1 MEATLPG
8 DVCDFARHII
18 DDCGLYSA
26 SIFLCDRT
34 GTIPRL
40 SHLFHH
46 NISAEIKDRYERH
59 TIFHDDPF
67 THPAVKE
74 RDDLADYD
82 GVLLAEDERV
92 RSSTTPARYW
102 HFMFEHDIHVVGA
115 STRRLLSG
123 LYATVGYHYQ
133 RSAMPRDDGAAARLD
148 ALSRRLQDMVGSFM
162 LRDVLRHANGL
173 SGLRTGFFN
182 RLDTPSAP
190 LDRLS
195 PREGE
200 IAALVC
206 QGKQNKEIAYLV
218 GLAEHTVENHL
229 RRIYAKLSIHN
240 RSALVAAMVGTDP
253 ARLH

>member
-8 DVCDFARHII
+8 DVRDFARHII
-18 DDCGLYSA
+18 DSCGLHSA

-34 GTIPRL
+34 GAAPRL

-46 NISAEIKDRYERH
+46 NISAETKDRYERH

-67 THPAVKE
+67 THPTIKE

-82 GVLLAEDERV
+82 GVLLAQDDRL
-92 RSSTTPARYW
+92 RSGATPARYW
-102 HFMFEHDIHVVGA
+102 HFMYEHDIHVVGA

-123 LYATVGYHYQ
+123 LYATIGYHYR
-133 RSAMPRDDGAAARLD
+133 RSAMPPDGGAAARLD
-148 ALSRRLQDMVGSFM
+148 ALTRRLQDMVGSFM

-173 SGLRTGFFN
+173 NSLRAGYFDRT
-182 RLDTPSAP
+182 DAAP
-190 LDRLS
+190 AVLGRLS
-195 PREGE
+195 PREAE
-200 IAALVC
+200 IATLVC

-240 RSALVAAMVGTDP
+240 RAALVAAMVGTDT